1 MLTFIVCS
9 AVATVLAT
17 SLAVRRTLDN
27 PLHVRGWRAMLE
39 ALDSTELG
47 DYDSALARTDRRGQS
62 WSAYWYDAVVV
73 TGRTT
78 TSAGPGRAVALATAV
93 TAVLVT
99 VTTANVLGGLLA
111 GAGVV
116 AVIRAVLGRET
127 ARRLLAL
134 EAQLPG
140 LLGALRAH
148 LHAGSTI
155 HQALEAT
162 APEQPAPLGDE
173 MRRLVADT
181 TVGVPLSDALRA
193 LAGRVASREMQFLT
207 ASIDLAVRSG
217 ADLGPQLQ
225 VIEGILRQRTRI
237 RAKLRTAVAQVT
249 PTKYLALGAPPFIL
263 GYFAITNPDS
273 NRILLHTAV
282 GQIIAVVCA
291 LLYAAGY
298 LTIRAMVTSVEQ
310 S

>member
-1 MLTFIVCS
+1 MLTVIVAS

-47 DYDSALARTDRRGQS
+47 DYDSVLARTDRRGRS
-62 WSAYWYDAVVV
+62 WSAYWYDAVTV
-73 TGRTT
+73 TGRVTT
-78 TSAGPGRAVALATAV
+78 PAGPGRVAALVAAVP
-93 TAVLVT
+93 AVLVS
-99 VTTANVLGGLLA
+99 VTTANPLGGMLV
-111 GAGVV
+111 GV
-116 AVIRAVLGRET
+116 AALAVLRAALSRET
-127 ARRLLAL
+127 AHRLLTL
-134 EAQLPG
+134 ETQLPG
-140 LLGALRAH
+140 LLAALRAH

-162 APEQPAPLGDE
+162 ASDQPAPLGDE

-181 TVGVPLSDALRA
+181 TVGVPLTDALHA
-193 LAGRVASREMQFLT
+193 LSGRVPSREIQFLA

-237 RAKLRTAVAQVT
+237 RAKLRVAVAQVT

-263 GYFAITNPDS
+263 GYFAVTNPDS
-273 NRILLHTAV
+273 NRILLHTAT
-282 GQIIAVVCA
+282 GQVIAAICA

-298 LTIRAMVTSVEQ
+298 LTIRAMVTAVER